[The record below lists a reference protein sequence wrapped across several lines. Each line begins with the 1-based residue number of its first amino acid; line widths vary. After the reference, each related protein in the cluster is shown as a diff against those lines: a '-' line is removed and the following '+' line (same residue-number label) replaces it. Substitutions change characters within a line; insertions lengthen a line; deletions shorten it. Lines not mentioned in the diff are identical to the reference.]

1 MLGGDAR
8 RPPTLCLF
16 VPYPKTWGK
25 ESKKEEENSV
35 KSGRGKKIRILV
47 EYIPL

>member
-8 RPPTLCLF
+8 KPPTLCLF

-25 ESKKEEENSV
+25 ESKKG
-35 KSGRGKKIRILV
+35 GRKFSKKWAGEKKQNPCRT
-47 EYIPL
+47 YIC